1 MGLFAA
7 EKFLPRRLLAISVIG
22 TIADEGC
29 INPDSN
35 RHGVATNGYLAKSPI
50 TVIYYSVVQLIA
62 CDNLLLGAGD
72 EYGPCRFHESDARHQ
87 A

>member
-1 MGLFAA
+1 MRFSSLIP
-7 EKFLPRRLLAISVIG
+7 L
-22 TIADEGC
+22 
-29 INPDSN
+29 
-35 RHGVATNGYLAKSPI
+35 TNELAKSPI